1 MADGDTT
8 SARLPNGITREVLE
22 ADAIR
27 AIFRERHPDVP
38 LVPDAE
44 LRDSL
49 DHVLGLRPD
58 GRAYHDPVW
67 VFGYGS
73 LLWNPCVEV
82 ADREQAQLRGYH
94 RDFRLRLTYGR
105 GSLESPGLMLGLAP
119 GGSSVGVALQVAG
132 SDPVHE
138 LHLVWRRELLTGV
151 YQPRWVRLRAD
162 GRVLH
167 GVAFVNNP
175 DHPCH
180 CGRID
185 DDSII
190 EYLATGHGLLGS
202 CVEYLD
208 NTVRAL
214 DARGI
219 HDRRLH
225 RLQARLHERRRPRGG
240 SEDAASTADTAAVR
254 GGPEKESA

>member
-1 MADGDTT
+1 MADGDSG

-27 AIFRERHPDVP
+27 DIFRERHPDVP
-38 LVPDAE
+38 LIPDTE
-44 LRDSL
+44 LQKSL
-49 DHVLGLRPD
+49 ERTLAARPD
-58 GRAYHDPVW
+58 GRGHRDPVW

-82 ADREQAQLRGYH
+82 AAREQAHLRGYH

-105 GSLESPGLMLGLAP
+105 GSPEHPGLMLGLAP
-119 GGSSVGVALQVAG
+119 GGSSVGVALRVAG
-132 SDPVHE
+132 ADPVHE

-151 YQPRWVRLRAD
+151 YRPRWVRLR
-162 GRVLH
+162 GEGGLLH
-167 GVAFVNNP
+167 GVAFVNNAE
-175 DHPCH
+175 HPCH

-185 DDSII
+185 DDTII

-202 CVEYLD
+202 CAEYLD
-208 NTVRAL
+208 NTTSAL

-225 RLQARLHERRRPRGG
+225 RLQIRLHERIRQG
-240 SEDAASTADTAAVR
+240 ED
-254 GGPEKESA
+254 